1 MSMLV
6 QSRAFLE
13 YVVAVLIEE
22 RSSLNNQYVF
32 NFMVV
37 FFPKVSLINIILDSR
52 QCRSAHKICSLRR
65 LGCSPGPH

>member
-1 MSMLV
+1 MLV

-37 FFPKVSLINIILDSR
+37 FFPKVSLKNIILDFG
-52 QCRSAHKICSLRR
+52 QCRLAHKIYSLRR

>member
-37 FFPKVSLINIILDSR
+37 FFPKVSLINIILDSS
-52 QCRSAHKICSLRR
+52 QCRLAHKIYSLR
-65 LGCSPGPH
+65 SAV

>member
-1 MSMLV
+1 MLV

-37 FFPKVSLINIILDSR
+37 FFPKVSYIID
-52 QCRSAHKICSLRR
+52 KIR
-65 LGCSPGPH
+65 

>member
-1 MSMLV
+1 MPFSLQVIDRKYVSMLV

-13 YVVAVLIEE
+13 YVIAVLIEE

-37 FFPKVSLINIILDSR
+37 FFPKVLVIY
-52 QCRSAHKICSLRR
+52 
-65 LGCSPGPH
+65 